1 MGSAMRGGSLSPDG
15 CGEAVQTGSPEE
27 ARPSDPSSPSSS
39 DSSNEEDDLEAL
51 RRSIMTPLVTEES
64 DDCLNPGLL
73 IEIASSNRRSMEA
86 IQGHMVLCLPQLSS
100 DLPALPRH
108 LSRERGRPQPRS
120 RRALES
126 CSLLTPL
133 RIEIFED
140 FTPII
145 LED

>member
-51 RRSIMTPLVTEES
+51 RRPEES
-64 DDCLNPGLL
+64 DDRLNPG
-73 IEIASSNRRSMEA
+73 NRRSMEA

-100 DLPALPRH
+100 DLPAPPRH
-108 LSRERGRPQPRS
+108 LSRDQGGLNRGPAELGDGNS
-120 RRALES
+120 TEHNKN
-126 CSLLTPL
+126 
-133 RIEIFED
+133 
-140 FTPII
+140 FTQ
-145 LED
+145 